1 MKTMYVTIHR
11 RISESFEKIKE
22 IYIYTNLIN
31 IKLADILII
40 VIIIVNNYNR
50 RPAWKYYNHTE
61 TTYDCSCGYFPI
73 SQNIFF
79 MFFIDAI
86 YRFTKTGYDHS

>member
-50 RPAWKYYNHTE
+50 RPA
-61 TTYDCSCGYFPI
+61 
-73 SQNIFF
+73 
-79 MFFIDAI
+79 
-86 YRFTKTGYDHS
+86 